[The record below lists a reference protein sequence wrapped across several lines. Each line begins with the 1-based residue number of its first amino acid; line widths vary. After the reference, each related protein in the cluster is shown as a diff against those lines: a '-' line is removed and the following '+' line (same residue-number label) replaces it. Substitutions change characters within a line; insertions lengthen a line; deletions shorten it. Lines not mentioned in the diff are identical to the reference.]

1 MSIENDHGKIV
12 PFRAQRDD
20 PPTESRLNGDIQ
32 NDVVRIETIRNELR
46 TVTRDLRLGTA
57 AQMIAA
63 ARELIDGEP
72 GYLDDCR
79 FLDELQVQLQ
89 SDSV

>member
-1 MSIENDHGKIV
+1 MSDERDKVV
-12 PFRAQRDD
+12 PLRALRAGLERQDGELAGDADRIAMIRRDFY
-20 PPTESRLNGDIQ
+20 S
-32 NDVVRIETIRNELR
+32 
-46 TVTRDLRLGTA
+46 VTKQLRLGTA

-72 GYLDDCR
+72 GYLEHCR
-79 FLDELQVQLQ
+79 YLDELQLELE